1 MLRHDVPR
9 LEPVEA
15 LDVHGTVT
23 LLEPPRDALL
33 GIRPPPGRDDA
44 LAAGYIRAGGF
55 LAENVL
61 TGLDSGLHHARVLK
75 HGRGDDHR
83 VHVGG
88 QQFLEVLVRVRLLG
102 LDLLDARGDLLL
114 EDVAESGDTGAG
126 VGVDEG
132 GVVGAAIAP

>member
-1 MLRHDVPR
+1 
-9 LEPVEA
+9 
-15 LDVHGTVT
+15 
-23 LLEPPRDALL
+23 
-33 GIRPPPGRDDA
+33 
-44 LAAGYIRAGGF
+44 
-55 LAENVL
+55 
-61 TGLDSGLHHARVLK
+61 VLK
-75 HGRGDDHR
+75 HGCGDDHR

-88 QQFLEVLVRVRLLG
+88 QQFLKVLVGVRLLR